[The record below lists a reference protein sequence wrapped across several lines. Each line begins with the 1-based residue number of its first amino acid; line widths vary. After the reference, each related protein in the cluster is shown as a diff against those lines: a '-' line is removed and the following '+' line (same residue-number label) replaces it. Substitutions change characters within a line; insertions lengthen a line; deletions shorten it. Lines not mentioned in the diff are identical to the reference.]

1 MDISFH
7 VEYQKEEV
15 IIEEESTPVSAD
27 QVEELSNWVFDR
39 GI

>member
-15 IIEEESTPVSAD
+15 ITEEESTPVSPD
-27 QVEELSNWVFDR
+27 QVKEQSNWLFNR
-39 GI
+39 RI